1 MLAYVLAVMLAACFT
16 ILALTKGEEVQVELQ
31 AAPQQEAPKLS
42 PRAKRRLASRGKPRY
57 TKKNKK
63 GKKIKG

>member
-1 MLAYVLAVMLAACFT
+1 MLAQFLVVMLAFCFT
-16 ILALTKGEEVQVELQ
+16 ALTLTKGEEVQQVVQ
-31 AAPQQEAPKLS
+31 AAPVKKTKLS

>member
-1 MLAYVLAVMLAACFT
+1 MLAQFLVMMLVACFT
-16 ILALTKGEEVQVELQ
+16 TLALTKGEEVQVEQ
-31 AAPQQEAPKLS
+31 VQAPQQQTKLS

>member
-1 MLAYVLAVMLAACFT
+1 MLAYVLVAMLFACFT
-16 ILALTKGEEVQVELQ
+16 TLALTKGEEVQVEQ
-31 AAPQQEAPKLS
+31 VQAPQQTKLS
-42 PRAKRRLASRGKPRY
+42 PRAKRRLASQGKPRY

>member
-1 MLAYVLAVMLAACFT
+1 MLAQFLVVMLAFCFT
-16 ILALTKGEEVQVELQ
+16 ALVLTKGKEVQ
-31 AAPQQEAPKLS
+31 AKLS

-57 TKKNKK
+57 RKRNKK

>member
-1 MLAYVLAVMLAACFT
+1 MLAYVLVFIAVLSLAG
-16 ILALTKGEEVQVELQ
+16 LALTKGEEVQE
-31 AAPQQEAPKLS
+31 KLS

-57 TKKNKK
+57 RKRNKK